1 MQPLLLVS
9 MLAVP
14 SSGGEESY
22 MLATLKGPRL
32 TDAGVMSKN
41 EFSAMNPRNRPR
53 FFGFYGTDQ
62 AVQWL
67 WGVCCVLRARICIS
81 RWAVLTAWDIL
92 M

>member
-9 MLAVP
+9 MQAVP

-22 MLATLKGPRL
+22 MLATLKGPQL

-41 EFSAMNPRNRPR
+41 KFSAMNPLNRPR
-53 FFGFYGTDQ
+53 FLGFYSTDQ

-67 WGVCCVLRARICIS
+67 
-81 RWAVLTAWDIL
+81 
-92 M
+92 